1 MNELEL
7 LDTLL
12 ADKYE
17 NTEVGV
23 VRALRE
29 VLTGEVGG
37 EYDDSILDLR
47 TLTKAVVMLT
57 RAVVTMKRGALEK
70 DYEVSDGISTDA
82 SVSVS
87 SSSSSSDCEFS
98 ELSDLDAEYSDMEVF
113 SEDNNEDLEYLDAFG
128 MDSMK
133 NATASGKPAI
143 VHPVP
148 VNFTY
153 SYKPMK
159 RMQVKLPANFSRGE
173 KGNKTVN
180 ITNWTDLNASQL
192 ALKYNVPKN
201 IIGPTLQSIR
211 DFEKMQNRNFNESIR
226 KSQEALELAKEKE
239 KQYLDRRA
247 RGLEET
253 PEVIKPEAKTM
264 KSKSKTRSKTKTK
277 TKTEKKS
284 KKRRR
289 TSGSASASF
298 STCIEKPSGTSVSR
312 HPSEEEQIK
321 EVKRVSTALQKMVGE
336 VTAASKPT
344 PTLVEE
350 RKPLAPA
357 PAPAPASS
365 SSSSS
370 SSTSSSSS
378 RFAYEVLPDGKYVCA
393 TTGCSGDTTF
403 DRYIQLYKHKSDVHP
418 GELL

>member
-17 NTEVGV
+17 NTETGV

-29 VLTGEVGG
+29 VLTGEVGGGDG

-70 DYEVSDGISTDA
+70 DCEVSDGISTDA
-82 SVSVS
+82 SVSA
-87 SSSSSSDCEFS
+87 SSSDCEFS

-133 NATASGKPAI
+133 NATANGKPAI

-173 KGNKTVN
+173 RGNKTVN

-277 TKTEKKS
+277 TEKKS

-289 TSGSASASF
+289 TNDSASASS
-298 STCIEKPSGTSVSR
+298 STCIEKPSGTDVSR

-357 PAPAPASS
+357 PASS

-370 SSTSSSSS
+370 PSTSSSSS
-378 RFAYEVLPDGKYVCA
+378 RFAYEVLPDGKYVCT
-393 TTGCSGDTTF
+393 TTGCSGANTF
-403 DRYIQLYKHKSDVHP
+403 DRYIQLYKHKSDIHP

>member
-87 SSSSSSDCEFS
+87 SSSSDCEFS

-133 NATASGKPAI
+133 NATTNGKPAI

-264 KSKSKTRSKTKTK
+264 ESKSKTKGKTK

-289 TSGSASASF
+289 TNDSASASS
-298 STCIEKPSGTSVSR
+298 STCIEKPSGTDVSR

-336 VTAASKPT
+336 VTVASKPT

-350 RKPLAPA
+350 RKPPA
-357 PAPAPASS
+357 PAPAIASS

-370 SSTSSSSS
+370 SSTSSSS

-393 TTGCSGDTTF
+393 TAGCSGDNTF